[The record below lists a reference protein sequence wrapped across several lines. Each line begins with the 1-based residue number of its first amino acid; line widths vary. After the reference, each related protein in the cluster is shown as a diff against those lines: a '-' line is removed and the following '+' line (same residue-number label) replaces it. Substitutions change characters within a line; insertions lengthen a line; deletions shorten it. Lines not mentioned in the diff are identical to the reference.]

1 MPDEMAEAHARD
13 YREKARIDS
22 LRAAVQDFLDESERR
37 RQPLPL
43 ADALR
48 AVLEELGRESA
59 HIVRRWD

>member
-1 MPDEMAEAHARD
+1 MPDEMAEAHRRD
-13 YREKARIDS
+13 YAQKARIDA
-22 LRAAVQDFLDESERR
+22 LRAAIQDFLDESER

>member
-1 MPDEMAEAHARD
+1 MSDEMAEAHARD
-13 YREKARIDS
+13 YREKARIDA
-22 LRAAVQDFLDESERR
+22 LRAAVQDFLDESER

-59 HIVRRWD
+59 HIVRKWA